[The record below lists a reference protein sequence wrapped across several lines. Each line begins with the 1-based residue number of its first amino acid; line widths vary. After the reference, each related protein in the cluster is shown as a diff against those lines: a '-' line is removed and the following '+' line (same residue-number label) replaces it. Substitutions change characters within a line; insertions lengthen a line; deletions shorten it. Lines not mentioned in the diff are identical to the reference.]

1 MKFNVKFLVRQAV
14 IASIYAVLTIAIG
27 EFAYGPIQFRYSEV
41 MTLLAFFNPQYVSG
55 LTIGCLIS
63 NLFSPFGML
72 DVIVGTLCTLI
83 VVIIMSK
90 LKNIFIASII
100 PSLQAPVI
108 GLMIYLMSGRTENFL
123 LMSIKIFASE
133 IIAVSFLGIMLF
145 RFLLKN
151 KYFVEVFDLDK
162 SKVSYLNKFL
172 TTNKKE
178 I

>member
-1 MKFNVKFLVRQAV
+1 ML
-14 IASIYAVLTIAIG
+14 
-27 EFAYGPIQFRYSEV
+27 FRS
-41 MTLLAFFNPQYVSG
+41 
-55 LTIGCLIS
+55 
-63 NLFSPFGML
+63 
-72 DVIVGTLCTLI
+72 
-83 VVIIMSK
+83 
-90 LKNIFIASII
+90 
-100 PSLQAPVI
+100 
-108 GLMIYLMSGRTENFL
+108 SGRTENFL

-133 IIAVSFLGIMLF
+133 IIAVSFLGIILF